1 MTTIPL
7 SPADLD
13 AITTVVDED
22 DDVDPQTYLQ
32 GCLTAALNAWMV
44 DPDDDRPEG
53 EVIASG
59 ASARIRPS
67 NPMMPRFGRSSSRH
81 HVTSVMSPKV
91 QIIAMPVPLSGWAR

>member
-53 EVIASG
+53 EVIWGVLYAH
-59 ASARIRPS
+59 
-67 NPMMPRFGRSSSRH
+67 RSLA
-81 HVTSVMSPKV
+81 VEALTGTVGGGCV
-91 QIIAMPVPLSGWAR
+91 